1 MYEPIYHRKH
11 IFWKSAEMNKY
22 VSGLISV
29 LWWIF
34 ICANLCFAQKSEEI
48 LRKHALPETL
58 FVELEIMGKGYK
70 FVSNTGFIKVPFELV
85 SNHIYLKAEVD
96 GSYRLSF
103 LLDTGARSSYL
114 DFSKADELKLREVD
128 SKGTKKVGSP
138 DDISFFQFDS
148 ISIGSIDHYQHGPGF
163 LQKQSLTLFN
173 QTVTGIS
180 LSQVERFD
188 GRKLDG
194 ILGYD
199 FFKRFVVEIDYINH
213 ILTIYEPERFNYT
226 GDGEVFKINLELNI
240 PKIKAVVDGVYEGI
254 FKIDIGNRNSLDLYA
269 PFVKKHKFSERYPRC
284 LETPIGFGVT
294 GPVEGVVGR
303 VKSFQLGSFLVK
315 SPLTGF
321 YLNGSPF
328 GSHKIAGRIGAG
340 ILKKFKVIF
349 DYPHYRMILEKNTN
363 YNLWDR
369 YNTSGLQLIQDGRK
383 ILVYQVIK
391 NSPAEK
397 VKIKINDEILSIN
410 QIPVSNYSMQKIRE
424 ILSQEEGTEIELRLK
439 RKTKIKKVNLILKEL
454 I

>member
-1 MYEPIYHRKH
+1 MYEPIYHRKYN
-11 IFWKSAEMNKY
+11 FWKSAEMHNH
-22 VSGLISV
+22 VLGLINIF
-29 LWWIF
+29 WWIF
-34 ICANLCFAQKSEEI
+34 FCANLCFAQKPEEI
-48 LRKHALPETL
+48 LRKHTLPETL
-58 FVELEIMGKGYK
+58 FVELEIMEKGYK
-70 FVSNTGFIKVPFELV
+70 FGFNTGFIKVPIELV
-85 SNHIYLKAEVD
+85 SNHIYLRAEVE
-96 GSYRLSF
+96 GSHHLSF

-128 SKGTKKVGSP
+128 SS
-138 DDISFFQFDS
+138 DDISFFQLDS
-148 ISIGSIDHYQHGPGF
+148 ISIGSINHYQHGPDF
-163 LQKQSLTLFN
+163 LQEQRLTLFN

-269 PFVKKHKFSERYPRC
+269 PFVKKHKFPERYPRC

-303 VKSFQLGSFLVK
+303 VKSFQLGSFLVR

-340 ILKKFKVIF
+340 ILKKFKVIL

-363 YNLWDR
+363 YHLWDR
-369 YNTSGLQLIQDGRK
+369 YNTSGIRLIQDGRK
-383 ILVYQVIK
+383 IIVYQVIK

-397 VKIKINDEILSIN
+397 AKIKINDEILSIN
-410 QIPVSNYSMQKIRE
+410 QIPVSSYSMQKIRE
-424 ILSQEEGTEIELRLK
+424 ILSQEEGTEIELRLR

>member
-1 MYEPIYHRKH
+1 MD
-11 IFWKSAEMNKY
+11 KY
-22 VSGLISV
+22 VLGLINV
-29 LWWIF
+29 FWWIF
-34 ICANLCFAQKSEEI
+34 ICANLCFPQKSEEI
-48 LRKHALPETL
+48 LRKHTL
-58 FVELEIMGKGYK
+58 SESL
-70 FVSNTGFIKVPFELV
+70 FIKLESVGKDYRFVPNIRFIRVPFELV
-85 SNHIYLKAEVD
+85 SDHIYLMAKVN
-96 GSYRLSF
+96 GSYHLSF

-128 SKGTKKVGSP
+128 SKGTKKVGTS

-148 ISIGSIDHYQHGPGF
+148 ISIGSINHYQHGPDF

-180 LSQVERFD
+180 LIQVERFD
-188 GRKLDG
+188 GRELDG

-199 FFKRFVVEIDYINH
+199 FFKRFVVEIDYVNQ
-213 ILTIYEPERFNYT
+213 ILTIYEPERLNYT

-240 PKIKAVVDGVYEGI
+240 PKIKAVVDAAHEGV
-254 FKIDIGNRNSLDLYA
+254 FKIDIGSRNSLDLYA
-269 PFVKKHKFSERYPRC
+269 PFVKKHKFLEKYPRY
-284 LETPIGFGVT
+284 LETPPGFGVM

-315 SPLTGF
+315 SPVTGF
-321 YLNGSPF
+321 CLNGSPF
-328 GSHKIAGRIGAG
+328 GSHRVAGRIGAG

-363 YNLWDR
+363 YHLWDR
-369 YNTSGLQLIQDGRK
+369 YNTSGVRLIQDGRK

-397 VKIKINDEILSIN
+397 TKIKINDEILSIN

-439 RKTKIKKVNLILKEL
+439 RKTRIKKVNLILKEL